1 MRKTNS
7 VLGQIACLMAL
18 TILSLNLWAGRLYQY
33 EDENGRTV
41 LDDRVPK
48 SFIHKGY
55 KVLNDKGYVL
65 EIVPPAMTE
74 DEKKAFREEKQRQK
88 ALKKLFKTYSDPEDA
103 ELARDR
109 QMSML
114 DSQISVKKGVVAR
127 LTAQKKRENEKAA
140 DLERRGRKVYESII
154 EKIERL
160 ERQII
165 VAREDIVNRELEKEE
180 TRERFE
186 KDIQQLRR
194 LLNVPEKTQAA
205 P

>member
-1 MRKTNS
+1 
-7 VLGQIACLMAL
+7 MAL
-18 TILSLNLWAGRLYQY
+18 TILSANLWAGRLYQY

-55 KVLNDKGYVL
+55 KVLNNKGYVL

-74 DEKKAFREEKQRQK
+74 DEKQAFREEEQRQK
-88 ALKKLFKTYSDPEDA
+88 ALRKLFKTYSEPEDA

-140 DLERRGRKVYESII
+140 NLERRGRNVYESII

-165 VAREDIVNRELEKEE
+165 LAREDIVKRELEKEE

-194 LLNVPEKTQAA
+194 LLNIPEKAQAA